1 MGSRMLKKWI
11 DRPLLSKGQI
21 AERHQQVHTM
31 MEHFMERD
39 ELRESLKN
47 VYDLERLAGRIS
59 YGNVN
64 ARDLLQLK
72 RSLGALPQIKQ
83 LLNLFDHPSVSSLL
97 SEVESYQE
105 IFEILDSALAENPP
119 VLITEGNLIKDGYHK
134 QLDEYREVNRNGKS
148 WIAELEA
155 KEREETGIKSL
166 KVGFNKVFGY
176 YIEVTRANLAHLA
189 EGRYERK
196 QTLAN
201 AERFVTPELKE
212 KERMILEAQ
221 EKSTTLEYE
230 LFLELRDQIKS
241 YIPALQTL
249 AEQISKID
257 CLLSFAMV
265 SEENNYTKPVLNDE
279 QQLRIREGRHPVVE
293 QVMKEMFVPND
304 IQMDESTDILLI
316 TGPNMAGKS
325 TYMRQVALM
334 IIMNQVGCFV
344 PATEAEMP
352 VFDQIFTRIGAAD
365 DLVSG
370 QSTFMVEMMEA
381 EHAVRHATERS
392 FILLD
397 EIGRGTSTYDG
408 MALAQSIVE
417 YIHQQV
423 GAKTLFS
430 THYHELTSLDKSLSR
445 LRNVHVEVDEEDGEV
460 VFLHHIKEGK
470 ADKSYGIHVAKLA
483 DLPEDIIQR
492 AYQLLESFEA
502 TSVLREEK
510 PQKQLTLFEEDQGT
524 LPVTANVEVI
534 DRLKEANLMKMTPMD
549 AMNLL
554 YQLKENLE

>member
-1 MGSRMLKKWI
+1 
-11 DRPLLSKGQI
+11 
-21 AERHQQVHTM
+21 
-31 MEHFMERD
+31 MERD